1 MPEPGQIRPRSLP
14 DKWTV
19 DRGPRAISFISLIDR
34 QTMKSFLNIF
44 SLALISFSSKS
55 FTNVYS
61 NLAFVLTCHQ
71 CLYVYAMEDVV
82 FSEEDEFLAEILAEE
97 QREAEEMHNLEN
109 EMKELDE
116 MRAQHERMHQSRSGN
131 KMKPGNTSGI
141 PGASSQKLGTIEDE
155 LKRKEAEKQ
164 EKERNANKTAEDEA
178 EKRKADEIARKRE
191 EAYQAEL
198 ARINDEKLKKSLQR
212 QKKKDGQ
219 IVKKILRN
227 SANEKHYSVLG
238 LRCKWGEIELPFGV
252 KFCSTSPGDIK
263 KAYRTIA
270 KTVHPDKNR
279 DGRAN
284 EAFDAIERSAAILMD
299 KDKKRAYDLK
309 LARKRKVAVEKAFV
323 TVKTAFVSLKRTIKL
338 LGPFATPVLILVA
351 LII

>member
-1 MPEPGQIRPRSLP
+1 MTL
-14 DKWTV
+14 T
-19 DRGPRAISFISLIDR
+19 FISA
-34 QTMKSFLNIF
+34 SFKAYVF
-44 SLALISFSSKS
+44 
-55 FTNVYS
+55 S
-61 NLAFVLTCHQ
+61 NLVLTMASVQ
-71 CLYVYAMEDVV
+71 MLSAYAMEDTVY
-82 FSEEDEFLAEILAEE
+82 SEEDEFLAEILAEE
-97 QREAEEMHNLEN
+97 QREAEEMHNLEM
-109 EMKELDE
+109 EMKELEE
-116 MRAQHERMHQSRSGN
+116 MRAQHEKMQQGRNGG
-131 KMKPGNTSGI
+131 KMKPGNASGI
-141 PGASSQKLGTIEDE
+141 PGASSQKFSSIEEE
-155 LKRKEAEKQ
+155 LKRKEAEKA
-164 EKERNANKTAEDEA
+164 ENERNANKAAEAEA
-178 EKRKADEIARKRE
+178 EKRKADELARKRE

-219 IVKKILRN
+219 IVQKILRN

-238 LRCKWGEIELPFGV
+238 LRCRWGEIELPFGF
-252 KFCSTSPGDIK
+252 KFCRTSPGDIK

-309 LARKRKVAVEKAFV
+309 LARKRKAAVEKGIAAIQTTFI
-323 TVKTAFVSLKRTIKL
+323 SLKRTIKL
-338 LGPFATPVLILVA
+338 LGPFATPVLILLA

>member
-1 MPEPGQIRPRSLP
+1 MKTFLTI
-14 DKWTV
+14 
-19 DRGPRAISFISLIDR
+19 LII
-34 QTMKSFLNIF
+34 TLIYYPSEASTHVF
-44 SLALISFSSKS
+44 STLALVMTCSQILS
-55 FTNVYS
+55 TYS
-61 NLAFVLTCHQ
+61 
-71 CLYVYAMEDVV
+71 MEDVV
-82 FSEEDEFLAEILAEE
+82 YSSEEDEFLAEILAEE
-97 QREAEEMHNLEN
+97 QREAEEMHNLEM
-109 EMKELDE
+109 EMKELEE
-116 MRAQHERMHQSRSGN
+116 MRAQHEKMHQGRNGS
-131 KMKPGNTSGI
+131 KMKPGNASGM
-141 PGASSQKLGTIEDE
+141 PGAFSSIEEE
-155 LKRKEAEKQ
+155 LKRKEEEKADN
-164 EKERNANKTAEDEA
+164 ERNANKAAEAEV

-238 LRCKWGEIELPFGV
+238 LRCKWGEIELPFGF
-252 KFCSTSPGDIK
+252 KFCSTSSGDIK

-309 LARKRKVAVEKAFV
+309 LARKRKAAVEKAIV
-323 TVKTAFVSLKRTIKL
+323 TIKTAFISLKRTIKL
-338 LGPFATPVLILVA
+338 LGPFATPVLILLA